1 MIRLGF
7 ALVTVIAVPMAA
19 IVFLVRL
26 PVDLWRAV
34 R

>member
-1 MIRLGF
+1 MRLGF
-7 ALVTVIAVPMAA
+7 ALVTVIAVPLTV
-19 IVFLVRL
+19 IVFVVRL